1 MVKIVASL
9 MVVLA
14 VGIFAIQI
22 FHRKGTSESGTRLM
36 VFCAAGIQKPA
47 VAIAHQ
53 YLEEYGVEV
62 QLQFGGTGTLLSQV
76 QISNQGDLFIAADD
90 SAVQSARDSG
100 AVVEVIPLA
109 RQYPVMAVASGNPK
123 GVATLHDLLRED
135 IRVAVGNPEATS
147 IGKATKRGL
156 GDEWAALAGKV
167 AVMKPTV
174 TEIAAD
180 LKVGAVDVAVIW
192 NSTIPQFKGLEAIR
206 IPEFDAETDNVSV
219 TVLTASKQPAEALK
233 FARYLAAPEKGQSVF
248 KAMGFET
255 ISNAKGRLTHRPNET
270 EGDVALSN

>member
-109 RQYPVMAVASGNPK
+109 RQYP
-123 GVATLHDLLRED
+123 
-135 IRVAVGNPEATS
+135 
-147 IGKATKRGL
+147 
-156 GDEWAALAGKV
+156 
-167 AVMKPTV
+167 
-174 TEIAAD
+174 
-180 LKVGAVDVAVIW
+180 